1 MKLTPIKDKKKID
14 VIFEKGTLLRG
25 DKISIKFYNFD
36 DCSLCYGLAVP
47 KKNIPLA
54 SKRNLIRRML
64 RAIIS
69 KSLFPG
75 FDIGVSFFIIYG
87 TAWVFLLLAFHGRIE
102 SVMTYSNRN
111 KCMKKKWM
119 KNLRKEM
126 KSYKE
131 K

>member
-1 MKLTPIKDKKKID
+1 MKLQPIKDKKKID

-54 SKRNLIRRML
+54 SKRNLIKRRL

-75 FDIGVSFFIIYG
+75 FDIGVSFFIIYNSNVVL
-87 TAWVFLLLAFHGRIE
+87 TSLEIENAF
-102 SVMTYSNRN
+102 
-111 KCMKKKWM
+111 KKT
-119 KNLRKEM
+119 KEAFIDL
-126 KSYKE
+126 
-131 K
+131 